1 MNCYLQYEAGQGV
14 HRPRLLAE
22 ITSWRQ
28 RAGDDNGLGLP
39 PSGSARLVMT
49 VLSLTL
55 SVSVLAPAVRP
66 WLCE

>member
-28 RAGDDNGLGLP
+28 RAGDDNGHGLP
-39 PSGSARLVMT
+39 HSGSGRLVMT

-66 WLCE
+66 WL

>member
-28 RAGDDNGLGLP
+28 RAGDDNGHGLP
-39 PSGSARLVMT
+39 HSGSDMT

-66 WLCE
+66 WL

>member
-22 ITSWRQ
+22 ITSWRR
-28 RAGDDNGLGLP
+28 RAGDDNGHGLP
-39 PSGSARLVMT
+39 HSGSARLVMT

-66 WLCE
+66 WL